1 MLLPKKMLAKLGL
14 RSMPRHRKCWEASRH
29 RSSQTTT
36 LSCLIVAA
44 TTKAIPTLARMP
56 RAARTK
62 ARTKVTVKKLAMMI
76 TATAKV
82 VMT

>member
-1 MLLPKKMLAKLGL
+1 
-14 RSMPRHRKCWEASRH
+14 
-29 RSSQTTT
+29 
-36 LSCLIVAA
+36 
-44 TTKAIPTLARMP
+44 MP